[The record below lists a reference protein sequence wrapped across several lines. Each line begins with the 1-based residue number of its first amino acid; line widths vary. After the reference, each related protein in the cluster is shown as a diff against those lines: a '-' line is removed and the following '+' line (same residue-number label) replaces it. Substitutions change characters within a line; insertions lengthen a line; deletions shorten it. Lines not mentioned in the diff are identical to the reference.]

1 MAGAWAIRTA
11 PTAAVRATATTRFT
25 SGFVPFNPNDR
36 RQFAREFREWS
47 GDAEQLRR
55 ELSAAGVNPK
65 DLDDVIRDLKQFGD
79 ERGYEDLKGL
89 EKLQAAALERLQQ
102 FEFNLRKK
110 AEPSQDVA
118 RALRVRRSAGRLPH
132 GDRGV
137 LPAAGEEQEIDG
149 ENANDQRR
157 ARGASQRFRIV

>member
-1 MAGAWAIRTA
+1 VGNPNGAYGGGPRYGDD
-11 PTAAVRATATTRFT
+11 RFT

-36 RQFAREFREWS
+36 RQFAREFREWQ

-55 ELSAAGVNPK
+55 ELTAAGVSPK

-79 ERGYEDLKGL
+79 ERGYEDLKGP

-110 AEPSQDVA
+110 AEPNQESL
-118 RALRVRRSAGRLPH
+118 ALSGSDEVPAGFRT
-132 GDRGV
+132 
-137 LPAAGEEQEIDG
+137 AIEEYYRQLAK
-149 ENANDQRR
+149 NKK
-157 ARGASQRFRIV
+157 

>member
-1 MAGAWAIRTA
+1 VGNPNGAYGGGPRNGSDMY
-11 PTAAVRATATTRFT
+11 T
-25 SGFVPFNPNDR
+25 SGFAPFNPNDR

-110 AEPSQDVA
+110 AEPSQD
-118 RALRVRRSAGRLPH
+118 ALALSGSDEVPAGFRTEI
-132 GDRGV
+132 
-137 LPAAGEEQEIDG
+137 EEYYRQLAK
-149 ENANDQRR
+149 NNKK
-157 ARGASQRFRIV
+157 